1 MGRLRV
7 NWDLTKNI
15 CELYTTEG
23 QLTTT
28 YTYTPYG
35 TVTADG
41 DVDQAIQWS
50 SEFNDTE
57 LGLVYYNFRYYNPTD
72 GRWTRRDPIGINGGM
87 NLYGFVGNRVL
98 FAIDELGLAKNF
110 TCTKNGE
117 SFDVNTLYA
126 LSYGLFPVNPDDS
139 EIISDVALISKY
151 IPKLAARQ
159 VPVLRMTAAVFRAPE
174 LADALIKASGKN
186 RDSGRMV
193 VYCKIFFIV
202 CKEDCSGKMK
212 KISDNT
218 GYASSGLV
226 LPDQVEEGMNMAKRE
241 AERIKKKMIKK
252 IIGKK

>member
-1 MGRLRV
+1 MGRVRI
-7 NWDLTKNI
+7 N
-15 CELYTTEG
+15 Y
-23 QLTTT
+23 
-28 YTYTPYG
+28 
-35 TVTADG
+35 
-41 DVDQAIQWS
+41 
-50 SEFNDTE
+50 
-57 LGLVYYNFRYYNPTD
+57 RYYNPTD

-226 LPDQVEEGMNMAKRE
+226 LPDQVEEGLNMAKRE